1 MDGEGKMYTL
11 LIADDE
17 PLIRN
22 GVKKIIDWESLGFS
36 KIFLAEDGQAALDII
51 RKNHV
56 DLVLTD
62 IVMPFMDGLELTEI
76 LSREYPQIHVVILTG
91 HEDFQ
96 YAQKSVGLGVKNY
109 ILKPIGAESLY
120 KEMKEICE
128 KLHIENSQR
137 QYVQSM
143 KNQLRQS
150 LPVLQEQTLN
160 KIVCS
165 ADRNLKLY
173 LERAKSLQLDLSQG
187 PYEIGVMDLD
197 MEDISGTDYDLY
209 LFAARNIA
217 KECLGN
223 DHYVFE
229 DGKDRIVI
237 LCRCGKLD
245 VDTHDLIYDV
255 LCVIQKSIYNTVR
268 LKTTCALGTSAE
280 SVEELNQAYRN
291 AKKAL
296 ECKYSL
302 GSNNVYDI
310 EDLNYLERSFYYP
323 HQELHR
329 LTKSIM
335 IGNTEE
341 IEKAVHAVFHI
352 NGKDGSLSGKNVKVI
367 YMEAM
372 NSLLRELAG
381 LKEVPDEMWNRGFT
395 LYQEFDKYSSLKELE
410 DGLIRFACDI
420 RDQMNSAQTNS
431 GMQVIDKV
439 KDYVMKN
446 YRNAE
451 ISLTSAAEFASVST
465 GYLSGLF
472 KKEAGTN
479 FVKYLTDVRME
490 KSMQLLRSTDMKTY
504 EIAYETGFSNPHYF
518 SVSFK
523 KYTGMSPS
531 EFRAKE

>member
-1 MDGEGKMYTL
+1 MYTL

-36 KIFLAEDGQAALDII
+36 EIFLAEDGQEALDII

-62 IVMPFMDGLELTEI
+62 IVMPFMDGLELTET
-76 LSREYPQIHVVILTG
+76 LSREFPQIHVVILTG

-137 QYVQSM
+137 QYIQSM

-165 ADRNLKLY
+165 ADRNLRLY
-173 LERAKSLQLDLSQG
+173 LERAKSLQLDMSQA

-197 MEDISGTDYDLY
+197 MENISGADYDLY
-209 LFAARNIA
+209 LFASRNIV
-217 KECLGN
+217 KECLGKE
-223 DHYVFE
+223 HYVFE
-229 DGKDRIVI
+229 DGKDRVVI
-237 LCRCGKLD
+237 LFRCGTLEAES
-245 VDTHDLIYDV
+245 HDLIYDV
-255 LCVIQKSIYNTVR
+255 LCIIQKSIYNTIR
-268 LKTTCALGTSAE
+268 LKTTCALGTTAATLD
-280 SVEELNQAYRN
+280 ELNQAYRN

-323 HQELHR
+323 QQELHH

-341 IEKAVHAVFHI
+341 IERAVRSVFRD

-372 NSLLRELAG
+372 NALLRELAG
-381 LKEVPDEMWNRGFT
+381 LKDIPDEMWNRGFV
-395 LYQEFDKYSSLKELE
+395 LYQKFETYSSLREME
-410 DGLIRFACDI
+410 DELIRFACSI
-420 RDQMNSAQTNS
+420 RDEMNSAQTNS

-439 KDYVMKN
+439 KDYVMRNYKN
-446 YRNAE
+446 PE